1 MNEAGHRV
9 PPDGEL
15 IALAKQGDREA
26 FGQLYERYAD
36 ALYRYVR
43 TRIGSDEDA
52 EDLTENV
59 FVKSFESLETYQERG
74 WPYSA
79 YLYQV
84 ARNLLVN
91 HYRRGGGPQAL
102 DEHEAIEA
110 GEPGLEQ
117 KLSDREEVLLA
128 RRALSRLPDDYQ
140 EIIRLRVL
148 MDLPT
153 STVAEWMGR
162 SEGAVRVLLH
172 RALKALR
179 QELEA

>member
-1 MNEAGHRV
+1 MSEAIHGV
-9 PPDGEL
+9 PPDGDL

-36 ALYRYVR
+36 ALYRYLR
-43 TRIGSDEDA
+43 TRVGSDEDA

-59 FVKSFESLETYQERG
+59 FVRCFESLETYEERG

-79 YLYQV
+79 FLYQV

-91 HYRRGGGPQAL
+91 HYRQGTSPQPL
-102 DEHEAIEA
+102 DEHESIEA
-110 GEPGLEQ
+110 REPGLEQ
-117 KLSDREEVLLA
+117 RLSDREDVLQA
-128 RRALSRLPDDYQ
+128 RQALSRLPADYQ

-148 MDLPT
+148 MDMPT
-153 STVAEWMGR
+153 STVAEWMKR

-179 QELEA
+179 HELEA